1 MAKKYS
7 FGAVRLLGLL
17 AVVYGIAGIVSSL
30 YTYYVASETVTEFLE
45 FLVDVYFSSSLTV
58 FEMAYYVIFTIFGL
72 IYMFNTKP
80 SLNLTGFNPKAY
92 AMIGFTFL
100 FTIHNVLYFLVY
112 YPFDFS
118 LPTEFSWVVVKGYA
132 MNIYCSFGEIL
143 MIIAL
148 MNYLRGGKVVR
159 KLLFFTFLLS
169 FIMAAIDGLVGV
181 ETLIDAV
188 KASKGVGETSTLI
201 HNISFIV
208 ITFMLM
214 MFSFSHDRRLK
225 KKKKVDEED

>member
-1 MAKKYS
+1 
-7 FGAVRLLGLL
+7 
-17 AVVYGIAGIVSSL
+17 
-30 YTYYVASETVTEFLE
+30 
-45 FLVDVYFSSSLTV
+45 
-58 FEMAYYVIFTIFGL
+58 
-72 IYMFNTKP
+72 
-80 SLNLTGFNPKAY
+80 
-92 AMIGFTFL
+92 
-100 FTIHNVLYFLVY
+100 
-112 YPFDFS
+112 
-118 LPTEFSWVVVKGYA
+118 

-188 KASKGVGETSTLI
+188 KASKGIGETSTLI